1 MHESFLKIINSLYK
15 IEDIDSHKT
24 KRFLVVVTENT
35 TIDMLRKEKPDKRV
49 SYDNVD
55 WKLSITPDMLDN
67 IAVKELADMIASLPE
82 IIDNLL
88 ADRWLYIPK

>member
-1 MHESFLKIINSLYK
+1 MARHLPRHFLRSRSSPPHTAKENAYFTVVLCPF
-15 IEDIDSHKT
+15 SH
-24 KRFLVVVTENT
+24 R
-35 TIDMLRKEKPDKRV
+35 
-49 SYDNVD
+49 YDNVD

-88 ADRWLYIPK
+88 ADRWRYIPK